1 MEDGPGVSINRTG
14 GLSSPTCCVMTFC
27 PSFSGACFSRSN
39 LEPPANALSGT
50 FPATAGTSIF
60 AQSPHPRNRQF
71 GWCWSLGTL
80 LSEAGRLGISAAA
93 NNLIRGI
100 LGRTTRPKGATAML
114 RPLIL
119 LLALLSSL
127 LTQNFSRAQGDET
140 KIIALENLWNQMQ
153 INHDADAMGKML
165 DSDFVLTDYDG
176 SVMSKAQFLASI
188 RDKSNQ
194 LTVEVSDDM
203 KLHRH
208 GDTVVVTGAT
218 REKGTEKGKPYAHQG
233 RFTDTWIKKD
243 GQWLCVASQLSL
255 TSVVSKN

>member
-1 MEDGPGVSINRTG
+1 MV
-14 GLSSPTCCVMTFC
+14 
-27 PSFSGACFSRSN
+27 
-39 LEPPANALSGT
+39 
-50 FPATAGTSIF
+50 
-60 AQSPHPRNRQF
+60 
-71 GWCWSLGTL
+71 
-80 LSEAGRLGISAAA
+80 
-93 NNLIRGI
+93 
-100 LGRTTRPKGATAML
+100 

-119 LLALLSSL
+119 LLLALLFL
-127 LTQNFSRAQGDET
+127 PFRQNILGAQGDET

-153 INHDADAMGKML
+153 INHDAEAMGKLL

-176 SVMSKAQFLASI
+176 TVMSKSQFLASI
-188 RDKSNQ
+188 RDKSSQ

-255 TSVVSKN
+255 ISK

>member
-1 MEDGPGVSINRTG
+1 
-14 GLSSPTCCVMTFC
+14 MT
-27 PSFSGACFSRSN
+27 
-39 LEPPANALSGT
+39 
-50 FPATAGTSIF
+50 
-60 AQSPHPRNRQF
+60 
-71 GWCWSLGTL
+71 
-80 LSEAGRLGISAAA
+80 
-93 NNLIRGI
+93 
-100 LGRTTRPKGATAML
+100 L

-119 LLALLSSL
+119 LLALVCVPLP
-127 LTQNFSRAQGDET
+127 QNISMAQGDET

-153 INHDADAMGKML
+153 INHDADAMGKLL

-176 SVMSKAQFLASI
+176 TVLTKGQFLASI
-188 RDKSNQ
+188 RDKSTQ

-218 REKGTEKGKPYAHQG
+218 HEKGTEKGKPFSHAG

-255 TSVVSKN
+255 IGK